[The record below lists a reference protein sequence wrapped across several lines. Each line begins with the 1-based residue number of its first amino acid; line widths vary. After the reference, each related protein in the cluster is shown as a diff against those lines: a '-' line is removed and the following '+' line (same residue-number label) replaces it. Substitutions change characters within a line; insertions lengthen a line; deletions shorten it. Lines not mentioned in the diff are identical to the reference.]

1 MLKIGH
7 PLPALG
13 LLLGTAI
20 ALMPSAAIA
29 RTCQAGRPTPA
40 STELKAF
47 DIEQF
52 DLTLTIPSNYRSML
66 RSSGHITFHDPSSF
80 AFIQCLVRAGE
91 YGEVPPYVALE
102 IHPGTTSQADLLA
115 IVRTKRPWLDYY
127 SPDYESI
134 EFAGQT
140 ALLYTYINPLY
151 ELAIANISFLS
162 ADGQT
167 LLTLT
172 GPNDHPILTD
182 SLLSLS
188 APPSLSTPSPL

>member
-1 MLKIGH
+1 MLQLSH
-7 PLPALG
+7 TLTVFG

-20 ALMPSAAIA
+20 ALTPRAAIA
-29 RTCQAGRPTPA
+29 RTCQAARPAPA
-40 STELKAF
+40 SPELKAF
-47 DIEQF
+47 DIDEF

-66 RSSGHITFHDPSSF
+66 RSSGHITFHDPNSF

-91 YGEVPPYVALE
+91 YGAVPPYVALE
-102 IHPGTTSQADLLA
+102 IHPGATPQTNLIE

-127 SPDYESI
+127 SPDYEPI
-134 EFAGQT
+134 EFAGHT
-140 ALLYTYINPLY
+140 ALLYTYANPVY
-151 ELAIANISFLS
+151 QLAIANISFLS

-182 SLLSLS
+182 SLLTLS
-188 APPSLSTPSPL
+188 APSPLSTSSP